1 MTGRG
6 PPCRILANNN
16 QTLLSLVPRNRISHI
31 FYTIPILESKKCSWG
46 EMVTLK
52 GKWFGKYSLHGASGY
67 VFFWKSRAMISMM
80 FLQGAVKGGWLGRLG
95 RGKQQFGRGVKKKK
109 NNLAT
114 LKWWKYPAKNNAAPE
129 TKTWDGKTW
138 ICLSFGGVMV
148 SFSWHHVTL
157 YTGCLPEDFF
167 YMVQICVWVIC
178 VCLFLKGRFVLKKE
192 HLQHLLDFWRPKN
205 YWGTWS

>member
-1 MTGRG
+1 MAHLGMFFFGSPGRWFQWCF
-6 PPCRILANNN
+6 CRELWKEDGLVDLVVESNN
-16 QTLLSLVPRNRISHI
+16 SEGAFPR
-31 FYTIPILESKKCSWG
+31 K
-46 EMVTLK
+46 
-52 GKWFGKYSLHGASGY
+52 
-67 VFFWKSRAMISMM
+67 
-80 FLQGAVKGGWLGRLG
+80 
-95 RGKQQFGRGVKKKK
+95 KKKK

-157 YTGCLPEDFF
+157 YTGCLPEEFF

-178 VCLFLKGRFVLKKE
+178 VCFFLKGRFVLKKE